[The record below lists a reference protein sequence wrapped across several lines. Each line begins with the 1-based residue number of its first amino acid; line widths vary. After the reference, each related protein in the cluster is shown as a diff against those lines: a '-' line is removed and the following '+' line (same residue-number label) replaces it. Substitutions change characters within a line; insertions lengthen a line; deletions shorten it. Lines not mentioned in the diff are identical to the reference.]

1 MKKQEL
7 KKYKKNAQKN
17 DLAVQKG
24 LMNIYSNKDGSLPD
38 ISHLDVRRRSRIK
51 LFIVSFITLGVL
63 ISAIA
68 WLGYLLFNPDGQFSN
83 ESVEL
88 TIESQQ
94 SIASGDGVIYQIKYK
109 NIEKVTLNDIQII
122 IRYPD
127 GFIFDS
133 SKPEANNNFNT
144 AWDIG
149 SLEREQS
156 GLIEI
161 RGRLIGEVGSL
172 NVINATISYRPEN
185 FSSSFKES
193 QSFSSQITSSIL
205 ELELEGPE
213 QILPEKKV
221 EYKIKYK
228 NNSEQNLENIKI
240 LVEYSDNF
248 VFQEAIPEAFS
259 REEDA
264 RRLNN
269 QWIIDTLGKNQEGEI
284 EIIGGYIAENDV
296 TKVNL
301 KVQIGFFN
309 EEEDEFYLQQ
319 EKILATKLVNPGLKL
334 DLIINGSTTDQP
346 ISFDQILAYS
356 IVYKNLGQAE
366 LDDVEIAISINS
378 DILDWGSL
386 EDKNNGKIENNIIT
400 WTKEEIASFDLVRA
414 LDEGTIDFT
423 IRTKQSDDV
432 DPDNDSLKLSSKIFA
447 TLKKIDDLE
456 VEDLVIESK
465 EIKNNINTDLE
476 LSVTARYFNDDN
488 IAVGTGPLPP
498 VVGQKTSF
506 RIYWALANSLN
517 AVEDV
522 EVSTILPDNISWDDK
537 FLAKA
542 GAMSYSA
549 KNNKVTWTINTLPA
563 NKNFEEINVWFDVAV
578 IPTPQQ
584 ERKLLILTDQ
594 TELTAVDSTSDADIY
609 KTGKATTSNLEDDP
623 IGGGRG
629 LVIDLSE

>member
-1 MKKQEL
+1 MNKKQL
-7 KKYKKNAQKN
+7 KKYKKTSQQGNQ
-17 DLAVQKG
+17 AVQKG

-38 ISHLDVRRRSRIK
+38 ISHLDVRRRSKIK
-51 LFIVSFITLGVL
+51 LFVISFIIFGILV
-63 ISAIA
+63 SAIT
-68 WLGYLLFNPDGQFSN
+68 WLGYLLFNPNVKFSD
-83 ESVEL
+83 ESIKL

-94 SIASGDGVIYQIKYK
+94 SIASGDKVIYLIKYE
-109 NIEKVTLNDIQII
+109 NIEKITLHDIQII

-127 GFIFDS
+127 GFVFDS
-133 SKPEANNNFNT
+133 SKPKANNNFNT
-144 AWDIG
+144 SWEIG
-149 SLEREQS
+149 NLERNQS
-156 GLIEI
+156 GVIEI

-172 NVINATISYRPEN
+172 NVINATASYRPEN

-205 ELELEGPE
+205 ELEIEGPDK
-213 QILPEKKV
+213 ILPERKV

-228 NNSEQNLENIKI
+228 NNSEQQLANIKI
-240 LVEYSDNF
+240 LVEYPENF

-269 QWIIDTLGKNQEGEI
+269 QWIVEALDQNQEGEI
-284 EIIGGYIAENDV
+284 EIIGGYIVEEDV
-296 TKVNL
+296 NQVDL
-301 KVQIGFFN
+301 KVQIGFYN
-309 EEEDEFYLQQ
+309 EEEDKFLLQQ
-319 EKILATKLVNPGLKL
+319 EKTLTTKLIQPGLSI
-334 DLIINGSTTDQP
+334 DLIVNGSTTDQP
-346 ISFDQILAYS
+346 ISFDQSLAYS

-366 LDDVEIAISINS
+366 LDDVEIVISLNS
-378 DILDWGSL
+378 DILDWDTL
-386 EDKNNGKIENNIIT
+386 NDKNNGKINDNSIT
-400 WTKEEIASFDLVRA
+400 WTMEEISSFDLLRP
-414 LDEGTIDFT
+414 LDEGTIDFN
-423 IRTKQSDDV
+423 IRTKLSDDV
-432 DPDNDSLKLSSKIFA
+432 DPDTDNLQLTSKVFA
-447 TLKKIDDLE
+447 TLKMIDDLE
-456 VEDLVIESK
+456 VEDLIIESE
-465 EIKNNINTDLE
+465 EIKNNINTDLQ

-517 AVEDV
+517 AVKDV
-522 EVSTILPDNISWDDK
+522 EVSTILPKGIDWDDK

-549 KNNKVTWTINTLPA
+549 KNNKVTWTINSLPA
-563 NKNFEEINVWFDVAV
+563 NKNFEEINVWFDVAL

-584 ERKLLILTDQ
+584 ERKLIILTDQ
-594 TELTAVDSTSDADIY
+594 TELTAIDSASDANIY

>member
-1 MKKQEL
+1 MNKKQL
-7 KKYKKNAQKN
+7 KKYKKTSQQGNQ
-17 DLAVQKG
+17 AVQKG

-51 LFIVSFITLGVL
+51 LFVISFIIFGILV
-63 ISAIA
+63 SAIT
-68 WLGYLLFNPDGQFSN
+68 WLGYLLFNPNVKFSD
-83 ESVEL
+83 ESIKL

-94 SIASGDGVIYQIKYK
+94 SIASGDKVIYLIKYE
-109 NIEKVTLNDIQII
+109 NIEKITLHDIQII

-127 GFIFDS
+127 GFVFDS
-133 SKPEANNNFNT
+133 SKPKANNNFNT
-144 AWDIG
+144 SWEIG
-149 SLEREQS
+149 NLERNQS
-156 GLIEI
+156 GVIEI

-172 NVINATISYRPEN
+172 NVINATASYRPEN

-205 ELELEGPE
+205 ELEIEGPDK
-213 QILPEKKV
+213 ILPERKV

-228 NNSEQNLENIKI
+228 NNSEQQLANIKI
-240 LVEYSDNF
+240 LVEYPENF

-269 QWIIDTLGKNQEGEI
+269 QWIVEALDQNQEGEI
-284 EIIGGYIAENDV
+284 EIIGGYIVEEDV
-296 TKVNL
+296 NQVDL
-301 KVQIGFFN
+301 KVQIGFYN
-309 EEEDEFYLQQ
+309 EEEDKFLLQQ
-319 EKILATKLVNPGLKL
+319 EKTLTTKLIQPGLSI
-334 DLIINGSTTDQP
+334 DLIVNGSTTDQP
-346 ISFDQILAYS
+346 ISFDQSLAYS

-366 LDDVEIAISINS
+366 LDDVEIVISLNS
-378 DILDWGSL
+378 DILDWDTL
-386 EDKNNGKIENNIIT
+386 NDKNNGKINNNSIT
-400 WTKEEIASFDLVRA
+400 WTMEEISSFDLLRP
-414 LDEGTIDFT
+414 LDEGTIDFN
-423 IRTKQSDDV
+423 IRTKLSDDV
-432 DPDNDSLKLSSKIFA
+432 DPDTDNLQLTSKVFA
-447 TLKKIDDLE
+447 TLKMIDDLE
-456 VEDLVIESK
+456 VEDLIIESE
-465 EIKNNINTDLE
+465 EIKNNINTDLQ

-517 AVEDV
+517 AVKDV
-522 EVSTILPDNISWDDK
+522 EVSTILPKGIDWDDK

-549 KNNKVTWTINTLPA
+549 KNNKVTWTINSLPA
-563 NKNFEEINVWFDVAV
+563 NKNFEEINVWFDVAL

-584 ERKLLILTDQ
+584 ERKLIILTDQ
-594 TELTAVDSTSDADIY
+594 TELTAIDSASDANIY